1 MVAIAL
7 SLMLRTYADVWM
19 IQTSTK
25 IEAAIISRHKP
36 LFGAECL
43 RVEIALPR
51 TADSPFYAQYLDG
64 FTFYKMTSLDNRIA
78 NADQLLAQ
86 DVDRFCEGIIELYS
100 NLSKRSA
107 AHCCWLTSQLQ
118 QRTVGG
124 GGGTKICRLF
134 IGGLSHETTDEQ
146 SNCFAPIFGTA
157 SSRPNLHYLSCVRAK
172 SEHQTNYEQIEC
184 PIRCAIE
191 TCTRRRARPSS
202 SMRGTTVFEHDRS
215 VLTFW
220 TTTNDEPN

>member
-25 IEAAIISRHKP
+25 IEAFNAIISRHKP
-36 LFGAECL
+36 RFWRSLTGYLLCMRLVSVINSFFEAESL

-51 TADSPFYAQYLDG
+51 TADSP
-64 FTFYKMTSLDNRIA
+64 
-78 NADQLLAQ
+78 LLRAVFGRVHLLQ
-86 DVDRFCEGIIELYS
+86 RRGPLLQGHRRTVLQ
-100 NLSKRSA
+100 A

-118 QRTVGG
+118 QRTVG

-146 SNCFAPIFGTA
+146 IVPHSLRDRNVH
-157 SSRPNLHYLSCVRAK
+157 SSTSKAKQFNERDESVRA
-172 SEHQTNYEQIEC
+172 
-184 PIRCAIE
+184 
-191 TCTRRRARPSS
+191 
-202 SMRGTTVFEHDRS
+202 
-215 VLTFW
+215 
-220 TTTNDEPN
+220 